1 MLAGARNSQGG
12 TSGPTSDPGNTAQLL
27 EGWGRLP
34 EEHWMLSGRSLTWM
48 VRLSC
53 KGGSQVCDLQV
64 FMTWGA
70 LTARAGLCDPD
81 RRAGWDGV
89 TSGWEHATCGPS
101 SPRTPCSVP
110 RAPVPTPAAA
120 ASQTAAPAR
129 GAA

>member
-81 RRAGWDGV
+81 RRAGC
-89 TSGWEHATCGPS
+89 SGTQLPLN
-101 SPRTPCSVP
+101 
-110 RAPVPTPAAA
+110 
-120 ASQTAAPAR
+120 
-129 GAA
+129 